1 MLWSCITLTL
11 VAGASTFGPQSLP
24 DTTDDHLEP
33 SLRPLLPPFM
43 INDLRSVRYAR
54 GPAIAAELARRA
66 ELRFQPSEGS
76 ISTEAFI
83 DSITASRRAT
93 VDLDAYLRLRLF
105 DLFIGDW
112 SRRPADIRWER
123 DDFRAV
129 WQPVAALYR
138 NPITMFRGLIPR
150 AVLLASESMTDFTE
164 EYPPAER
171 ASTGLRHLDRRL
183 LAHVPPARWDSVTL
197 DVLRRLVDNVARLS
211 PGVTKQDA
219 EVVAALHRRAETL
232 TAASEDL
239 RRTVDRWAALHG
251 TDGDDSVYVRVR
263 QGHLLSVTMGPR
275 DPSVHRDELLFNSA
289 GTQDLRIIL
298 GRGDDVLAIEG
309 PAPRIPIEVIGEGST
324 SVWSRESALAAW
336 KSSTPLGLREHHVSS
351 RPPIDRRDWGRET
364 TFEPWLDLDSDDGL
378 FVGGGPVTT
387 TFGFGLAPYA
397 QRTTALVGLA
407 SSTLGV
413 RAVLGYE
420 DREWWR
426 GVGLRAGLRFAQAD
440 MTKFFGIGN
449 ETAGP
454 ASDADVRRF
463 EGRRRDVE
471 LNGGIDLPLGSSW
484 SAGVHARVT
493 SSAVQA
499 DRRSVVDS
507 LISSGAARSLNFAT
521 VGVSVVLDT
530 RADALLPA
538 DAVVLAASV
547 EATPAFLQ
555 VRSAYLRASVDAQW
569 HFALPETAA
578 VIVSRLTAEMFS
590 GSPPWFESAA
600 IGGSHS
606 LRGYERQR
614 FRGDASALAGVEAR
628 IPAWTIPFIW
638 KHETGFI
645 LFTETGRV
653 FVRGEPSRRWH
664 SSVGVGG
671 WVRAVGSPYLASGT
685 IARSPEDWKL
695 SATLGFAF

>member
-1 MLWSCITLTL
+1 
-11 VAGASTFGPQSLP
+11 
-24 DTTDDHLEP
+24 
-33 SLRPLLPPFM
+33 M
-43 INDLRSVRYAR
+43 INDLRSVRYVR
-54 GPAIAAELARRA
+54 GPEIAADLARRA
-66 ELRFQPSEGS
+66 ELRRDASDGS

-83 DSITASRRAT
+83 DSITASHGSPF
-93 VDLDAYLRLRLF
+93 DLGAYLRLRLF

-123 DDFRAV
+123 DDPGQP
-129 WQPVAALYR
+129 WQPVAGPYR
-138 NPITMFRGLIPR
+138 NPMPTFRGIVSR

-171 ASTGLRHLDRRL
+171 ASTGLRYLDRRL
-183 LAHVPPARWDSVTL
+183 LAHVPPALWDSVTL
-197 DVLRRLVDNVARLS
+197 RLQGRLVEEVARLS
-211 PGVTKQDA
+211 PGVTEQDA
-219 EVVAALHRRAETL
+219 EVTAALRRRAETL
-232 TAASEDL
+232 TAVSEDL
-239 RRTVDRWAALHG
+239 RRTVDRWVALHG
-251 TDGDDSVYVRVR
+251 TDGDDSVHVRVR

-298 GRGDDVLAIEG
+298 GRGNDVLAIEG
-309 PAPRIPIEVIGEGST
+309 PAPRIPIEAIGEGMT
-324 SVWSRESALAAW
+324 AVLSRASAPAPW
-336 KSSTPLGLREHHVSS
+336 QVSIPFGVTVHRVPS
-351 RPPIDRRDWGRET
+351 RPFMNERDWGRET

-387 TFGFGLAPYA
+387 TYGFGLAPFA

-413 RAVLGYE
+413 RGLLRYE

-426 GVGLRAGLRFAQAD
+426 GIGLHAGLRFSQAD

-449 ETAGP
+449 ETSGP
-454 ASDADVRRF
+454 VSDADVRRF

-471 LNGGIDLPLGSSW
+471 LSSGVDLPLGSSW
-484 SAGVHARVT
+484 SAGVHARLA

-499 DRRSVVDS
+499 DRGSVVDS
-507 LISSGAARSLNFAT
+507 LISSGAGRSLNFAT
-521 VGVSVVLDT
+521 VGLSIVHDT
-530 RADALLPA
+530 RADAMLPA
-538 DAVVLAASV
+538 DAVYLAATL

-555 VRSAYLRASVDAQW
+555 IRSAYLRASVDAQW
-569 HFALPETAA
+569 HVALPETAA
-578 VIVSRLTAEMFS
+578 VIVSRLTAETFS
-590 GSPPWFESAA
+590 GSPPWFESATL
-600 IGGSHS
+600 GGSHS
-606 LRGYERQR
+606 LRGYERER

-645 LFTETGRV
+645 LFAETGRV
-653 FVRGEPSRRWH
+653 FVRGETSSRWH
-664 SSVGVGG
+664 SSVGAGG

-685 IARSPEDWKL
+685 LARSPEDWKV